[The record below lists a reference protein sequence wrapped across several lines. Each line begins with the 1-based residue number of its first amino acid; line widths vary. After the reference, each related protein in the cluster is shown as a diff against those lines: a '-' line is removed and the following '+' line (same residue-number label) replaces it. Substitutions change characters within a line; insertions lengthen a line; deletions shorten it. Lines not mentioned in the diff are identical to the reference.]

1 MKDFSFFFL
10 IFAKGKASF
19 FLAIACHF
27 VLLGNDFHLRD
38 FFFVLYILRWL
49 RPCDCSRFI
58 RISYGTYTYN
68 LPGFVSWT
76 TSQYNDK
83 NWRSEDWV
91 NNEPTM
97 PGKVLVT
104 WLLKMVLWGCRIR
117 TCWFIISFF
126 PNIPMYRTDF
136 LFSCARI
143 NNPAGSWTGPTWA
156 LCFACLFSVWF
167 APTIG
172 YNLGT
177 LFGCGIPSACSRSKI
192 RFVVVYPIIVNGS
205 FKRMIV
211 LFPSVSTG
219 PKLLNESQNNVL
231 FSSVCSSFCLTW
243 YR

>member
-1 MKDFSFFFL
+1 MNRLCREKFSFL
-10 IFAKGKASF
+10 
-19 FLAIACHF
+19 
-27 VLLGNDFHLRD
+27 D
-38 FFFVLYILRWL
+38 
-49 RPCDCSRFI
+49 
-58 RISYGTYTYN
+58 
-68 LPGFVSWT
+68 
-76 TSQYNDK
+76 
-83 NWRSEDWV
+83 
-91 NNEPTM
+91 
-97 PGKVLVT
+97 
-104 WLLKMVLWGCRIR
+104 LLKMVLWGCRIR

-143 NNPAGSWTGPTWA
+143 NNAAGSWTGPTWA